1 MKVGNII
8 SSSELKEE
16 NFNLYESL
24 SEIDNDLPTLIIGW
38 EETKKLFGEKVSILH
53 KEINENLFWTFSVKE
68 RKVDFETD
76 IETFKKGCYKRVG
89 DNLYY
94 VYLDV
99 LHGKYHINKK
109 IIEKIY
115 TLNNPISY
123 ISHNNML
130 YIFDEN
136 LVFGVDLNICELIGV
151 KRDKIIDRIT
161 NLPNSILIGNEIFNK
176 CKELITKT
184 DKKERIL
191 PYVYRNG
198 KYN

>member
-1 MKVGNII
+1 
-8 SSSELKEE
+8 
-16 NFNLYESL
+16 
-24 SEIDNDLPTLIIGW
+24 
-38 EETKKLFGEKVSILH
+38 
-53 KEINENLFWTFSVKE
+53 
-68 RKVDFETD
+68 
-76 IETFKKGCYKRVG
+76 
-89 DNLYY
+89 
-94 VYLDV
+94 
-99 LHGKYHINKK
+99 
-109 IIEKIY
+109 
-115 TLNNPISY
+115 
-123 ISHNNML
+123 ML